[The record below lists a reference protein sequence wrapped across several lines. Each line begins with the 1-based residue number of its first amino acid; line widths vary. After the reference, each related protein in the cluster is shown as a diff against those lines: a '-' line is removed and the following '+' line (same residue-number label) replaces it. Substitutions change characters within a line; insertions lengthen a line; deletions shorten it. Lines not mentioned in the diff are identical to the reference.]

1 MPGVLGVLVVAA
13 SLCCGGASSPET
25 LVEALG
31 GRLERDKEGGIREVS
46 LSGTD
51 ATDKDLAQLTGL
63 AALKTLGLW
72 GTQVTDAGV
81 AELRKALPNC
91 VISI

>member
-1 MPGVLGVLVVAA
+1 MPRVLGVLVVAA
-13 SLCCGGASSPET
+13 SLSCGGASSPET

-31 GRLERDKEGGIREVS
+31 GRLERDEEGGIREVS

-51 ATDKDLAQLTGL
+51 ATDKDLAQFTGL
-63 AALKTLGLW
+63 PTLETLNLASP
-72 GTQVTDAGV
+72 QVTDVGV